1 MQLDIT
7 VCKLWCTIIKYQW
20 WCCGCILCFLWLRV
34 YWTRLVCNMFYD
46 CGILVASALPT
57 DGNNPKNLKP
67 DDDFVNLFSNAWCAR
82 WKTRSS
88 QNIWCNCFFLIR
100 NLFQSTRLYIKGMV
114 STSNSLLGK
123 LVGMCQSFWDF
134 WVKRNFVTIIPLV
147 HAYCWLET
155 LSMSGRHKRTVV

>member
-1 MQLDIT
+1 MNDSFITPLLLFSILPSFSTYPIFGHFCLINQKYDNLAYLVKKLWLSLYIMMDNILRDYWDVSMQLDIT

-88 QNIWCNCFFLIR
+88 QNIWCNCFF
-100 NLFQSTRLYIKGMV
+100 
-114 STSNSLLGK
+114 
-123 LVGMCQSFWDF
+123 
-134 WVKRNFVTIIPLV
+134 
-147 HAYCWLET
+147 
-155 LSMSGRHKRTVV
+155 